1 MASSSRDC
9 GVWSGFETVGMRRAK
24 CSLLLQEEIT
34 LEAVIKALPKQRVLV
49 HQDRGVTQSATSRSS
64 IEEPYPVDFN
74 GATILQLEPAI
85 CRSEP
90 QSVMPITITVGGR
103 CVFTPENYLD
113 FKVMMR
119 TKEQSTE
126 MSIAP
131 NGSFDWPDVTA
142 LLLCPVCGNTCS
154 IPRPGDRQEHE
165 YWMVFYPLLQI
176 TILKGAEMTLST
188 RTVCR
193 LTCLDCMDDMLEG
206 VTLNVSPGALC
217 RERPDASNTS
227 SSSSPTTTTTSN
239 TATGLAFQLPA
250 ADILAE
256 AGSVSF
262 LEDGPSRP
270 ESHSHLD
277 DVLDAWTLYNL
288 WENSGAWEA
297 LQNDYRVLLSRSL
310 LADQLESI
318 SSSSAHN
325 IRKKRLGQKCGYSS
339 CLKVHGQ
346 SLSRSSS
353 NHDSS
358 DDDCCRLCI
367 KCQDCHAAW
376 YCSRACRDQARPEH
390 AEVCREKC
398 RDRQERRDK
407 RGKPV
412 RCDTCARKFPYTKMK
427 KCSSCRLATYCS
439 VDCQRMD
446 WQRHKFNCQR

>member
-1 MASSSRDC
+1 MTASISKNAAIVCSSASRDS
-9 GVWSGFETVGMRRAK
+9 GVWSGFETIGMRRAK
-24 CSLLLQEEIT
+24 CSLLLQEET
-34 LEAVIKALPKQRVLV
+34 SLDAVIKSLPKQRVLV
-49 HQDRGVTQSATSRSS
+49 HQDRGVTQSNAQRNGPVSTNT
-64 IEEPYPVDFN
+64 IPTPDEPYPVDFD
-74 GATILQLEPAI
+74 GATILQLEPTISRA
-85 CRSEP
+85 EP

-113 FKVMMR
+113 FKIMMR
-119 TKEQSTE
+119 TKEQSQE
-126 MSIAP
+126 MSVAP
-131 NGSFDWPDVTA
+131 NGTFDWPDVTA

-154 IPRPGDRQEHE
+154 VPRPGDKQEHE

-193 LTCLDCMDDMLEG
+193 LTCLDCMDDLLEG
-206 VTLNVSPGALC
+206 LTLNVTPGALC
-217 RERPDASNTS
+217 RPGPS
-227 SSSSPTTTTTSN
+227 S
-239 TATGLAFQLPA
+239 AGLAFQLPA

-262 LEDGPSRP
+262 LEDGPPRP
-270 ESHSHLD
+270 NSHSHLD

-310 LADQLESI
+310 LADQFELP
-318 SSSSAHN
+318 SSAQN
-325 IRKKRLGQKCGYSS
+325 IRKKRLGQKCGYSA
-339 CLKVHGQ
+339 CTKVHGQ
-346 SLSRSSS
+346 PLM
-353 NHDSS
+353 NNSS
-358 DDDCCRLCI
+358 DDDDFCRLCI
-367 KCQDCHAAW
+367 KCQDCHVAL
-376 YCSRACRDQARPEH
+376 YCSRTCRDQGRTEH
-390 AEVCREKC
+390 LDVCREKC

-427 KCSSCRLATYCS
+427 KCSSCRMSTYCS

-446 WQRHKFNCQR
+446 WQRHKYNCQR